1 MSRRLALN
9 CHEIVLGHQA
19 SDGRTTVERAMRAR
33 PIVVVQPGGQRLGAV
48 ARRGIGAAVG
58 PLAQEGLDEALRF
71 AVRARGVGPGA
82 EVAHTSTAAEAG
94 KAIRDIPPAAIGED
108 PAHAGALPP
117 EPSPGPPEKLPPPG
131 PPPPPPPLPQ

>member
-94 KAIRDIPPAAIGED
+94 QTLPEIPPARFRWG
-108 PAHAGALPP
+108 PGAP
-117 EPSPGPPEKLPPPG
+117 
-131 PPPPPPPLPQ
+131 

>member
-1 MSRRLALN
+1 
-9 CHEIVLGHQA
+9 
-19 SDGRTTVERAMRAR
+19 MRAR

-94 KAIRDIPPAAIGED
+94 KKIPDQTPTGICRE
-108 PAHAGALPP
+108 PAHPDAAAPKQRP
-117 EPSPGPPEKLPPPG
+117 RAPKKN
-131 PPPPPPPLPQ
+131 